1 MKKGLILFILVLGL
15 FLLIRYFEPYYSGA
29 DILVSIPAGV
39 NAGEIARLLKEK
51 KLILSEN
58 LFIFLAEVRK
68 IENKIKAGTYR
79 LDPKMSSIQ
88 ILRSLVKGK
97 TYALKI
103 TIPEGYT
110 AKEIAH
116 LLAEKNI
123 VNEELFYSLVEKK
136 ELEGY
141 LYPETYYLSPGMG
154 EERII
159 EIMVKQFNT
168 IFTAEMVE
176 RAKELKLNREKI
188 VVLASIIEKEAR
200 KDEERTLISAV
211 FHNRLRK
218 NWALE
223 SCATVN
229 YAWNKEFNQ
238 KKGRLT
244 YKDLEIVSPYNTY
257 RNYDLPPGAISNPG
271 LNSINAALYPEETDA
286 MFFVAKGEGTHQFS
300 MYYQD
305 HLNSQRKNKIKQK
318 AK

>member
-1 MKKGLILFILVLGL
+1 MKKGLILFIFIFGL
-15 FLLIRYFEPYYSGA
+15 FLLIRYLEPYFSGA
-29 DILVSIPAGV
+29 DVLVSIPAGV
-39 NAGEIARLLKEK
+39 NAEEIARLLKEK

-58 LFIFLAEVRK
+58 LFIFLAEVKK

-79 LDPKMSSIQ
+79 LNPKMSSIQ

-97 TYALKI
+97 TYAFKI

-116 LLAEKNI
+116 LLAEKNL
-123 VNEELFYSLVEKK
+123 VDKEKFLSLVEKK
-136 ELEGY
+136 KLEGY

-159 EIMVKQFNT
+159 EIMVKQFSA
-168 IFTAEMVE
+168 IFTPEMGK

-188 VVLASIIEKEAR
+188 VILASIIEKEAR
-200 KDEERTLISAV
+200 KDEERKLISAV

-229 YAWNKEFNQ
+229 YTWDKEFNQ

-244 YKDLEIVSPYNTY
+244 YKDLEIVSSYNTY
-257 RNYDLPPGAISNPG
+257 RNYGLPPGAISNPG
-271 LNSINAALYPEETDA
+271 LDSINAALYPEETDA

-300 MYYQD
+300 RYYQE
-305 HLNSQRKNKIKQK
+305 HLNNQKRRKRGQK
-318 AK
+318 GK